1 MADQMAVYERR
12 LASGKGTAYKEEC
25 AKLREEVAAL
35 QEENSALQYEIDNL
49 NKVASYV
56 GSRVAKVLVGAR
68 RANNYNSS
76 LVAELKR
83 WNRKLEVRSLTPLW
97 YTITPC
103 FCSSCSS
110 EAFPGFKATP
120 IVCMM
125 SLFLFCSCQP

>member
-1 MADQMAVYERR
+1 MSEQVSIYERR
-12 LASGKGTAYKEEC
+12 LASGKGAYKEEC
-25 AKLREEVAAL
+25 MKLREEVALL

-83 WNRKLEVRSLTPLW
+83 WNRKLEVKPLRW
-97 YTITPC
+97 
-103 FCSSCSS
+103 S
-110 EAFPGFKATP
+110 ERTVHVHHGLCTNDG
-120 IVCMM
+120 
-125 SLFLFCSCQP
+125 L

>member
-1 MADQMAVYERR
+1 M
-12 LASGKGTAYKEEC
+12 
-25 AKLREEVAAL
+25 L

-83 WNRKLEVRSLTPLW
+83 WNRKLEVRCPLAAW
-97 YTITPC
+97 KI
-103 FCSSCSS
+103 FDLRLQRV
-110 EAFPGFKATP
+110 FPRGH
-120 IVCMM
+120 
-125 SLFLFCSCQP
+125 